1 MDNLTHSL
9 VGLAMAKAGLE
20 RVSPCA
26 TAVCIVGANLP
37 DADIVAS
44 LWGSW
49 VYLEHHRGI
58 THSIVGTLAIALLI
72 PLMFY
77 AGDRIIARL
86 RERAPRV
93 RLRGLFIASLL
104 ISASHP
110 LMDWTNNYG
119 VRPLL
124 PWSGRWF
131 YGDLV
136 YIIDP
141 WLWLSLGGASFLL
154 TTTAA
159 AAAARWRTVAWGL
172 LALLAT
178 LAFVILPLRVGMDYP
193 LVSRALWLAGLVALV
208 VAHRLKIAPRWGSS
222 IALAALAFVVVYWSC
237 LGVLHG
243 RALKQAGVIAAAQAV
258 QRGETIWRV
267 AATPTLADPTTWR
280 AIAETD
286 RAAYRFDTSLLANTE
301 GEINAPTQLAR
312 FEKPQGTAAENA
324 ARAVKDERA
333 KIFLDFARF
342 PAVRVETQSCA
353 EELLVQ
359 FADLRFAE
367 PGDARR
373 GGNFTLEIPLRPAR

>member
-1 MDNLTHSL
+1 MDNLTHTL
-9 VGLAMAKAGLE
+9 VGLAAAKAGLE
-20 RVSPCA
+20 RLSPGA
-26 TAVCIVGANLP
+26 TAVCMLAANAP
-37 DADIVAS
+37 DADIIATFG
-44 LWGSW
+44 GSW
-49 VYLEHHRGI
+49 FYLKHHRGI
-58 THSIVGTLAIALLI
+58 THSIIGTLAIALLI

-93 RLRGLFIASLL
+93 QLRGLFIASLL
-104 ISASHP
+104 ISVSHP

-154 TTTAA
+154 TATAA
-159 AAAARWRTVAWGL
+159 AKRWRTVAWGL

-193 LVSRALWLAGLVALV
+193 LVSRVLWLAGLVALV
-208 VAHRLKIAPRWGSS
+208 VAHRLKIASRWGSS
-222 IALAALAFVVVYWSC
+222 IALAALAFVVVYWGC

-243 RALKQAGVIAAAQAV
+243 RALKQAGVIAATQAV

-301 GEINAPTQLAR
+301 GEINAPAQLAR
-312 FEKPQGTAAENA
+312 FEKPQGAAAEHATRA
-324 ARAVKDERA
+324 AQDDRAV
-333 KIFLDFARF
+333 IFLDFARF

-359 FADLRFAE
+359 FSDLRFAE
-367 PGDARR
+367 PGAARR